1 MPAERLQKVLAA
13 AGVASRRSS
22 EFLIASG
29 RVSVNGVTVTE
40 LGSRV
45 DPEIDRIHVD
55 GKPVQVD
62 VSKRYVMLNKPT
74 GVVSTL
80 KDDQGRRDLTE
91 FVSQFDERVYNV
103 GRLDA
108 DTSGLLILTND
119 GDAAHVLAHPSFEVS
134 KTYVALVQGDVKP
147 VTLRTM
153 REGIE
158 LEDGPIAVDSVAVKG
173 QPSQGMTLLELSIH
187 SGRNRIVRRLCDAVG
202 HPVVQLHRK
211 AFGPI
216 VLGSL
221 GSGAMRD
228 LTKVEVSSVL
238 ALADEPRGIPNEH

>member
-62 VSKRYVMLNKPT
+62 VTMRYIMLNKPT

-80 KDDQGRRDLTE
+80 KDEQGRRDLTE
-91 FVSQFDERVYNV
+91 FVSQFDERLYNV

-119 GDAAHVLAHPSFEVS
+119 GNAAHMLAHPSFEVS
-134 KTYVALVQGDVKP
+134 KTYVALVKGDVKP
-147 VTLRTM
+147 ATLRAM
-153 REGIE
+153 RDGVE
-158 LEDGPIAVDSVAVKG
+158 LDDGPIAVDGVSVKG
-173 QPSQGMTLLELSIH
+173 QPSQGMTLVELTIH
-187 SGRNRIVRRLCDAVG
+187 SGRNRIVRRLCAAVG

-211 AFGPI
+211 SFGPI
-216 VLGSL
+216 LLGSL

-238 ALADEPRGIPNEH
+238 ALADESEGESG

>member
-1 MPAERLQKVLAA
+1 
-13 AGVASRRSS
+13 
-22 EFLIASG
+22 
-29 RVSVNGVTVTE
+29 VSVNGVTVTE

-45 DPEIDRIHVD
+45 DPEVDRIHVD

-62 VSKRYVMLNKPT
+62 VSMRYVMLNKPT

-80 KDDQGRRDLTE
+80 KDGQGRRDLTE
-91 FVSQFDERVYNV
+91 FVNQFEERLFNV

-119 GDAAHVLAHPSFEVS
+119 GNAAHMLAHPSFEVS
-134 KTYVALVQGDVKP
+134 KTYVALVKGDVKP
-147 VTLRTM
+147 ATLRAM
-153 REGIE
+153 RDGIE
-158 LEDGPIAVDSVAVKG
+158 LDDGPIAVDGISVKG
-173 QPSQGMTLLELSIH
+173 QPSQGMTLLELTIH
-187 SGRNRIVRRLCDAVG
+187 SGRNRIVRRLCEVVG

-211 AFGPI
+211 SFGPI
-216 VLGSL
+216 LLGSL

-238 ALADEPRGIPNEH
+238 ALADESEGESG

>member
-1 MPAERLQKVLAA
+1 MPAERLQKILAA

-238 ALADEPRGIPNEH
+238 ALADKPGGDSE

>member
-1 MPAERLQKVLAA
+1 
-13 AGVASRRSS
+13 
-22 EFLIASG
+22 LIASG

>member
-1 MPAERLQKVLAA
+1 MPAERLQKILAA

-80 KDDQGRRDLTE
+80 KDEQGRRDLTE

-147 VTLRTM
+147 VTLRNM

-216 VLGSL
+216 LLGSL

-238 ALADEPRGIPNEH
+238 ALADEPRGNPNEH

>member
-80 KDDQGRRDLTE
+80 KDEHGRRDLTE
-91 FVSQFDERVYNV
+91 FVSQFDERLFNV

-119 GDAAHVLAHPSFEVS
+119 GNAAHMLAHPSFEVS

-147 VTLRTM
+147 ATLRAM
-153 REGIE
+153 RDGID
-158 LEDGPIAVDSVAVKG
+158 LDDGPIAVDAVSVKG
-173 QPSQGMTLLELSIH
+173 QPSQGMTLLELTIH
-187 SGRNRIVRRLCDAVG
+187 SGRNRIVRRLCKAVG
-202 HPVVQLHRK
+202 HPVAQLHRK
-211 AFGPI
+211 SFGTI
-216 VLGSL
+216 LLGSL
-221 GSGAMRD
+221 GSGVMRD

-238 ALADEPRGIPNEH
+238 ALADESEGESE

>member
-1 MPAERLQKVLAA
+1 MPAERLQKILAA

-216 VLGSL
+216 LLGSL

-238 ALADEPRGIPNEH
+238 ALADEPRGNPNEH

>member
-45 DPEIDRIHVD
+45 DPEIDRIYVD

-62 VSKRYVMLNKPT
+62 VTMRYIMLNKPT

-80 KDDQGRRDLTE
+80 KDEQGRRDLTE
-91 FVSQFDERVYNV
+91 FVSQFDERLYNV

-119 GDAAHVLAHPSFEVS
+119 GNAAHMLAHPSFEVS
-134 KTYVALVQGDVKP
+134 KTYVALVKGDVKP
-147 VTLRTM
+147 ATLRAM
-153 REGIE
+153 RDGVE
-158 LEDGPIAVDSVAVKG
+158 LDDGPIAVDGVSVKG
-173 QPSQGMTLLELSIH
+173 QPSQGMTLVELTIH
-187 SGRNRIVRRLCDAVG
+187 SGRNRIVRRLCEAVG

-211 AFGPI
+211 SFGPI
-216 VLGSL
+216 LLGSL

-238 ALADEPRGIPNEH
+238 ALADESEGESG

>member
-1 MPAERLQKVLAA
+1 MPAERLQKILAA

-147 VTLRTM
+147 VTLRNM

-216 VLGSL
+216 LLGSL

-238 ALADEPRGIPNEH
+238 ALADEPRGNPNEH

>member
-1 MPAERLQKVLAA
+1 MPAERLQKILAA

-147 VTLRTM
+147 VTLRNM

-238 ALADEPRGIPNEH
+238 ALADEPRGNPNEH

>member
-1 MPAERLQKVLAA
+1 MPAERLQKILAA

-238 ALADEPRGIPNEH
+238 ALADEPRGDANEH

>member
-62 VSKRYVMLNKPT
+62 VTMRYIMLNKPT

-80 KDDQGRRDLTE
+80 KDEQGRRDLTE
-91 FVSQFDERVYNV
+91 FVSQFDERLYNV

-119 GDAAHVLAHPSFEVS
+119 GNAAHMLAHPSFEVS
-134 KTYVALVQGDVKP
+134 KTYVALVKGDVKP
-147 VTLRTM
+147 ATLRAM
-153 REGIE
+153 RDGVE
-158 LEDGPIAVDSVAVKG
+158 LDDGPIAVDGVSVKG
-173 QPSQGMTLLELSIH
+173 QPSQGMTLVELTIH
-187 SGRNRIVRRLCDAVG
+187 SGRNRIVRRLCEAVG

-211 AFGPI
+211 SFGPI
-216 VLGSL
+216 LLGSL

-238 ALADEPRGIPNEH
+238 ALADESEGESG

>member
-1 MPAERLQKVLAA
+1 MPAERLQKILAA

>member
-45 DPEIDRIHVD
+45 DPEVDRIHVD

-62 VSKRYVMLNKPT
+62 VSMRYVMLNKPT

-91 FVSQFDERVYNV
+91 FVNQFEKRLFNV

-119 GDAAHVLAHPSFEVS
+119 GNAAHMLAHPSFEVS

-147 VTLRTM
+147 PTLRAM
-153 REGIE
+153 RDGIE
-158 LEDGPIAVDSVAVKG
+158 LDDGPIAVDGVAVKG
-173 QPSQGMTLLELSIH
+173 QPSQGMTLLELTIH
-187 SGRNRIVRRLCDAVG
+187 SGRNRIVRRLCEAVG

-211 AFGPI
+211 SFGPI
-216 VLGSL
+216 LLGSL

-238 ALADEPRGIPNEH
+238 ALADESEGESE

>member
-45 DPEIDRIHVD
+45 DPEVDRIHVD

-62 VSKRYVMLNKPT
+62 VSMRYVMLNKPT

-91 FVSQFDERVYNV
+91 FVKQFEERLFNV

-119 GDAAHVLAHPSFEVS
+119 GNAAHMLAHPSFEVS
-134 KTYVALVQGDVKP
+134 KTYVALVEGDVKP
-147 VTLRTM
+147 PTLRAM
-153 REGIE
+153 RDGIE
-158 LEDGPIAVDSVAVKG
+158 LDDGPIAVDGVAVKG
-173 QPSQGMTLLELSIH
+173 QPSQGMTLLELTIH
-187 SGRNRIVRRLCDAVG
+187 SGRNRIVRRLCEAVG

-211 AFGPI
+211 SFGPI
-216 VLGSL
+216 LLGSL

-238 ALADEPRGIPNEH
+238 ALADESEGESE

>member
-1 MPAERLQKVLAA
+1 MPAERLQKILAA

-80 KDDQGRRDLTE
+80 KDEQGRRDLTE

-238 ALADEPRGIPNEH
+238 ALADEPGGDSE

>member
-45 DPEIDRIHVD
+45 DPEVDRIHVD

-62 VSKRYVMLNKPT
+62 VSMRYVMLNKPT

-91 FVSQFDERVYNV
+91 FVNQFEERLFNV

-119 GDAAHVLAHPSFEVS
+119 GNAAHMLAHPSFEVS
-134 KTYVALVQGDVKP
+134 KTYVALVEGDVKP
-147 VTLRTM
+147 PTLRAM
-153 REGIE
+153 RDGIE
-158 LEDGPIAVDSVAVKG
+158 LDDGPIAVDGVAVKG
-173 QPSQGMTLLELSIH
+173 QPSQGMTLLELTIH
-187 SGRNRIVRRLCDAVG
+187 SGRNRIVRRLCEAVG

-211 AFGPI
+211 SFGPI
-216 VLGSL
+216 LLGSL

-238 ALADEPRGIPNEH
+238 ALADESEGESE

>member
-80 KDDQGRRDLTE
+80 KDENGRRDLTE
-91 FVSQFDERVYNV
+91 FVSQFDERLFNV

-119 GDAAHVLAHPSFEVS
+119 GDAAHMLAHPSFEVS
-134 KTYVALVQGDVKP
+134 KTYVALVHGDVKP
-147 VTLRTM
+147 ATLRAM

-158 LEDGPIAVDSVAVKG
+158 LDDGPIAVDAVSVKG
-173 QPSQGMTLLELSIH
+173 QPSQGMTLLELTIH

-202 HPVVQLHRK
+202 HSVVQLHRK
-211 AFGPI
+211 SFGPI
-216 VLGSL
+216 LLGSL

-238 ALADEPRGIPNEH
+238 ALADESEGESE

>member
-1 MPAERLQKVLAA
+1 
-13 AGVASRRSS
+13 
-22 EFLIASG
+22 
-29 RVSVNGVTVTE
+29 
-40 LGSRV
+40 V

-80 KDDQGRRDLTE
+80 KDEQGRRDLTE

-134 KTYVALVQGDVKP
+134 KAYVALVQGDVKP
-147 VTLRTM
+147 VTLRNM

-216 VLGSL
+216 LLGSL

-238 ALADEPRGIPNEH
+238 ALADEPRGNPNEH